1 MLPLY
6 DASPNFISGHF
17 LLRAP
22 CDENHVPFVTAI
34 ARHIDEHE
42 HETHVDKIPLFYI
55 DHASTAGSCVFHA
68 HIPDPLNG
76 GSPRVTDIDLI
87 NLSGE
92 TLTFNPGDVVDLN
105 VQRTL
110 GDISDNS
117 YEDDVKLPS
126 EITHGNPVF
135 DLNDDDPD
143 NDGIGAGGPD
153 DEE

>member
-1 MLPLY
+1 MQDKLPEY
-6 DASPNFISGHF
+6 
-17 LLRAP
+17 
-22 CDENHVPFVTAI
+22 T
-34 ARHIDEHE
+34 IDEHE

-76 GSPRVTDIDLI
+76 GSPRVTAIDLI

-92 TLTFNPGDVVDLN
+92 ILTFNPGDAVDLN

-126 EITHGNPVF
+126 EITHRIVH
-135 DLNDDDPD
+135 
-143 NDGIGAGGPD
+143 
-153 DEE
+153 